1 MDFPPCF
8 SPVNMLISLSQK
20 KVAIEQWDRLEGNG
34 EKNTDFEE
42 KPSCNSFFFFA
53 LQSPVCLLCLLLS
66 WCDTRVLMVR
76 QLQYLWDPELMT
88 S

>member
-1 MDFPPCF
+1 MDFSPGF
-8 SPVNMLISLSQK
+8 FPVNMLISLSQK
-20 KVAIEQWDRLEGNG
+20 KVTTEQWDRLEGNE

-42 KPSCNSFFFFA
+42 KLSCNSFFFA
-53 LQSPVCLLCLLLS
+53 LQSAVCLLGLLLS
-66 WCDTRVLMVR
+66 WCGTRVLMVC